1 MVTELKGERKLK
13 NYLQF
18 LQHTDTRTSEEMRTW
33 RDTNA
38 YISECYHTQ
47 TDSKISIKTHM

>member
-18 LQHTDTRTSEEMRTW
+18 LQHTDTRISEEMRTW